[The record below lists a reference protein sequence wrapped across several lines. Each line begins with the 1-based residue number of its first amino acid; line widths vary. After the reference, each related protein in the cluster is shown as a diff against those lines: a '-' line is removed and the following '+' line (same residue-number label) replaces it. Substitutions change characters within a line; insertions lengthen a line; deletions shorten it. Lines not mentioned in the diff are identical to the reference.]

1 MSVNVEKQMEALF
14 GEDQNEEYSQNMDQI
29 SATYEYFNHKR
40 EVPRERKR
48 SSREAEAATSAAAGL
63 AQVIELGKG
72 TAGRGGVCRG
82 CQRDAC
88 GACSLCKRGRFGDC
102 IDKFCSE
109 EETGRLRRAHMKELY
124 VKMRDKSN
132 KGASIYDVNRT
143 EGLH

>member
-1 MSVNVEKQMEALF
+1 METLF
-14 GEDQNEEYSQNMDQI
+14 GEDQDEEHSKNMDQMREI
-29 SATYEYFNHKR
+29 SATYEYSHHKR
-40 EVPRERKR
+40 QRRT
-48 SSREAEAATSAAAGL
+48 SSSVAEAATSEAAGL

-72 TAGRGGVCRG
+72 TAGRCGVCRG

-124 VKMRDKSN
+124 VKMRDKSS
-132 KGASIYDVNRT
+132 KGS
-143 EGLH
+143 LHM